1 MKETIAAF
9 LDTVQDKLYAINDDI
24 YHHPELGRQEYR
36 AVEMLTGLLKEYGFT
51 LEIGLCGYDTA
62 FRAVLESGKPGPTV
76 AFLCEYDALPDI
88 GHGCGHNMIG
98 VMGAGAG
105 IGLATVLT
113 RIGGKIIV
121 LGTPAE
127 ETDGAKVAMAAQG
140 IFAGV
145 DAAMLLHPDGVSYA
159 SGSSLAMEAVQFAF
173 RGKAS
178 HAAAAP
184 EKGINALQG
193 VIQTFNG
200 IGALREH
207 LAADVRIHGII
218 THGGAAPNII
228 PDYAAARFY
237 VRAGCQR
244 TLAEVAEKVKNCARG
259 AALMT
264 GTGLEISAY
273 EQAYADM
280 NTNQALGEL
289 FTRNLLAAGEP
300 CIYPPRNSFGSLDM
314 GNVSYVVP
322 AIHPYIGIA
331 DENLVGHTVEMAK
344 ATVTPKAH
352 AALLRGTKALA
363 WTGYDVL
370 TDEHELAKIWREF
383 RQGKSVKRE
392 RC

>member
-1 MKETIAAF
+1 MKQTIAAF
-9 LDTVQDKLYAINDDI
+9 LDSIQDKLYAINDYI
-24 YHHPELGRQEYR
+24 YQHPELGRQEYR
-36 AVEMLTGLLKEYGFT
+36 AVEMLTGLLKEYGFA

-62 FRAVLESGKPGPTV
+62 FRVEMDSGKPGPTV

-105 IGLATVLT
+105 VGLSTVLT
-113 RIGGKIIV
+113 RAGGKITV

-127 ETDGAKVAMAAQG
+127 ETSGAKVAMTEQG
-140 IFAGV
+140 IFTGIDV
-145 DAAMLLHPDGVSYA
+145 AMMLHPDGVSYA

-207 LAADVRIHGII
+207 LASDVRIHGII
-218 THGGAAPNII
+218 TQGGAAPNIV

-237 VRAGCQR
+237 VRAGR
-244 TLAEVAEKVKNCARG
+244 RRELAEVMEKVKNCARG

-264 GTGLEISAY
+264 GATLEISAY
-273 EQAYADM
+273 EHAYADM
-280 NTNQALGEL
+280 NTNKALADL
-289 FTRNLLAAGEP
+289 FTRNLLAVGEP
-300 CIYPPRNSFGSLDM
+300 RIYPPRNSFGSLDM

-331 DENLVGHTVEMAK
+331 DASLVGHTGEMAG
-344 ATVTPKAH
+344 ATVTPQAH
-352 AALLRGTKALA
+352 AALLRGAKALA
-363 WTGYDVL
+363 HTGYDVL
-370 TDEHELAKIWREF
+370 TDENQLAKIRREF
-383 RQGKSVKRE
+383 QQGVW
-392 RC
+392 